1 MIYQK
6 LYVSKNLGND
16 VKALETVREGFCKVW
31 NFKTETI
38 QYVDVADYK
47 EMTEEIA
54 KCYETAN
61 IEGLKPLAVSRTTL
75 TTDEVAAYLGI
86 SRGLVYTLVREKRI
100 PSIKIGR
107 RILFKIDSINRW
119 ITQQEE
125 AGLINHDAG

>member
-1 MIYQK
+1 MEIHKHYF
-6 LYVSKNLGND
+6 SKNHGSN
-16 VKALETVREGFCKVW
+16 VKALETVELGFCKVW
-31 NFKTETI
+31 NLETETI
-38 QYVDVADYK
+38 QYVDVADYLAADK
-47 EMTEEIA
+47 GVDEH
-54 KCYETAN
+54 AN
-61 IEGLKPLAVSRTTL
+61 LDNDVRKPQLVSRTTL